1 MKPPPGRVGSP
12 LGLLT
17 GYQMGAFKQDFEVLR
32 EVWSDPG
39 WTVPDKGLAQNNR
52 FASGGGDA
60 VEGDFAVIQFLLP
73 GLWG

>member
-17 GYQMGAFKQDFEVLR
+17 ANRWASSNRTSKCRGESGSIHGGRFQTSVCPD
-32 EVWSDPG
+32 SD
-39 WTVPDKGLAQNNR
+39 R

-60 VEGDFAVIQFLLP
+60 VEGDFSVVQSLLP
-73 GLWG
+73 GLSG